1 VFRATAVSGES
12 PEKGCGRA
20 EILVENEEQN
30 MSRKHPII
38 AVTGSSGAGTSTVKD
53 ALQHI
58 FMRVGARAAFIEG
71 DSFHRFDRK
80 QMKKELAKAKK
91 EGRNLSHFG
100 PEGNLFEKQLEL
112 FRSYG
117 ATGTGERRYYIHNE
131 EEAALHGAP
140 PGTFTEWAP
149 IPPDTDLLFYE
160 GLHGGVVAADVN
172 MAEEVDLLIGV
183 CPTINLEWVQ
193 KINRDTGE
201 RGYKQDVVIDTIH
214 RRMYD
219 YMHYIM
225 PQFSETHINF
235 QRIPLTDTS
244 NPFCISNIPT
254 ADQSLVMIHFL
265 KQKPTVEYKI
275 NLKGLIEGAMITG
288 FNTLVIP
295 GGKMMYAMELILTQ
309 RIIDLLKRRAEVGM
323 DEM

>member
-1 VFRATAVSGES
+1 
-12 PEKGCGRA
+12 
-20 EILVENEEQN
+20 
-30 MSRKHPII
+30 MSRKHPIV
-38 AVTGSSGAGTSTVKD
+38 AVTGSSGAGTSTVKN

-58 FMRVGARAAFIEG
+58 FQRVGARAAFVEG
-71 DSFHRFDRK
+71 DSFHRYDRK

-100 PEGNLFEKQLEL
+100 PEGNLFDKQLEL

-117 ATGTGERRYYIHNE
+117 KTGTGERRYYIHNE
-131 EEAALHGAP
+131 DEAALHGAE
-140 PGTFTEWAP
+140 PGTFTPWEP
-149 IPPDTDLLFYE
+149 IPPDTDVLFYE
-160 GLHGGVVAADVN
+160 GLHGGVVWEDID
-172 MAEEVDLLIGV
+172 MAKEVDLLIGV

-193 KINRDTGE
+193 KINRDTAE
-201 RGYKQDVVIDTIH
+201 RGYTPDDVKDTIY

-219 YMHYIM
+219 YMHFIL
-225 PQFSETHINF
+225 PQFSKTNINF

-244 NPFCISNIPT
+244 NPFCATSIPT

-265 KQKPTVEYKI
+265 APKPSVEYKI
-275 NLKGLIEGAMITG
+275 NLKGLIEGAMLTG

-309 RIIDLLKRRAEVGM
+309 TIIDLMKRRGHLGE
-323 DEM
+323 EES